1 MSRLN
6 KRNLTIGAIVIGI
19 PALLIAWWLI
29 SPLFL
34 DAEVD
39 EEFPMSSSAQVP
51 DDMTQDEVEV
61 EMEEAA
67 DSPDIEADEPMPD
80 SDTDQGGG
88 GLVRPTAPVELTVL
102 SSGDFENADESHE
115 GSGKATIYQL
125 EDGARTLRFENF
137 EVTNGP
143 DLRVLLASGESPSTS
158 EDLGDYIE
166 LAGLKGNI
174 GDQNY
179 QIPDDLDL
187 GQYESVVIYCK
198 PFHVV
203 FSVATLS

>member
-19 PALLIAWWLI
+19 PALLIGWWLL

-34 DAEVD
+34 DTEVN
-39 EEFPMSSSAQVP
+39 EEFPMSASAQVP
-51 DDMTQDEVEV
+51 DDMTQEEVEAA
-61 EMEEAA
+61 MEKAA
-67 DSPDIEADEPMPD
+67 DAPDAETTESMPAEESALVSLATGEFQDADEFH
-80 SDTDQGGG
+80 Q
-88 GLVRPTAPVELTVL
+88 
-102 SSGDFENADESHE
+102 
-115 GSGKATIYQL
+115 GSGTATIYQL
-125 EDGARTLRFENF
+125 EDGSRVLRLENF

-143 DLRVLLASGESPSTS
+143 DLRVLLASGASPANSD
-158 EDLGDYIE
+158 ELGEYIE

-179 QIPDDLDL
+179 EIPDDVDVSL
-187 GQYESVVIYCK
+187 YSSVVIYCK

-203 FSVATLS
+203 FSVASLS